1 MDDPVSTDDVRAR
14 YAQLT
19 KWKKPRIPYIIGRKL
34 ELHSHTP
41 SPPPGKPYPN
51 NRPKLSESVILNSP
65 HLKLC
70 LSHPPQDGPAHDT
83 KKTFT
88 LEISHELAVEEGRG
102 AQVFVG
108 NNRLVAK
115 IFDPLYYPENESRY
129 LIEDATQNADMD
141 YSREVAAYKELEASC
156 GGKQIPSF
164 HGSWT
169 CHVPTQS
176 PLGLK
181 MRPVRL
187 ILIEYLRG
195 SSLLDLKP
203 TLYSEQNRLII
214 VAQAMEAWVTIHHE
228 GVSQGDFSPRNVLLC
243 EPLDGD
249 SRVAIVDFSLSVVG
263 RLASGKCHKDRFK
276 LPLSPLARFIG
287 DSNDFIAAGW
297 LPESFDWMWER

>member
-1 MDDPVSTDDVRAR
+1 
-14 YAQLT
+14 
-19 KWKKPRIPYIIGRKL
+19 
-34 ELHSHTP
+34 
-41 SPPPGKPYPN
+41 
-51 NRPKLSESVILNSP
+51 
-65 HLKLC
+65 
-70 LSHPPQDGPAHDT
+70 
-83 KKTFT
+83 
-88 LEISHELAVEEGRG
+88 
-102 AQVFVG
+102 
-108 NNRLVAK
+108 
-115 IFDPLYYPENESRY
+115 
-129 LIEDATQNADMD
+129 
-141 YSREVAAYKELEASC
+141 VAAYKELEASC

-203 TLYSEQNRLII
+203 TLYSEQNRLNI

-297 LPESFDWMWER
+297 LPESFSWMWERWDGDCRYEPIPDNIRKRQDEGKYEPKDWAAQMKMLDEANEKVKGKYP